1 MQSVC
6 VCAFC
11 ESACIYLGVFVV
23 FFPRT
28 SKSEHLFVCRFVC
41 APVGCMWLMKRNL
54 LMCLHIDISQD
65 LSCSSEKLKPLTF
78 FRLTFPWAA
87 GSVGSHTRLQ
97 HHNYISFTP
106 SSAPCQIQMNV
117 FALKTCST
125 HDLSAVQDCI
135 MDIYTR
141 DQIFKRSLLN
151 IYIKVYFYFVLNSVT
166 LRFIYSLFNYFIWI

>member
-6 VCAFC
+6 MCAFC
-11 ESACIYLGVFVV
+11 ESARIYLCGGFCC
-23 FFPRT
+23 
-28 SKSEHLFVCRFVC
+28 LFSSNVMCRFVC

-87 GSVGSHTRLQ
+87 GSVDSHTRLQ

-135 MDIYTR
+135 MDIFYTR
-141 DQIFKRSLLN
+141 DLLK
-151 IYIKVYFYFVLNSVT
+151 ISKVTEALCVYIYTVYLSYIKVYFHFVLNSVT
-166 LRFIYSLFNYFIWI
+166 LSLIY